1 MDFGKGLMVFFTL
14 TITQAF
20 AYNLKSFTSDA
31 KNTVKKAS
39 KNIVLIDGAQLTQL
53 MIKYGVGC
61 KTKETVFI
69 QKIDED
75 FFEEM

>member
-1 MDFGKGLMVFFTL
+1 MCRAVKGVFVT
-14 TITQAF
+14 TS
-20 AYNLKSFTSDA
+20 SFTSEA

-39 KNIVLIDGAQLTQL
+39 KNIVLIDGAQLSQL

-61 KTKETVFI
+61 KTKETVLI